1 MELAKYKACIC
12 EGSAEEAIIDILVDN
27 DLLIFNRCFCIVG
40 LRVNQKEIRAGMV
53 KNPCPFYIHS
63 TSLKKVVYAMII
75 KVTTRN
81 V

>member
-1 MELAKYKACIC
+1 MKQVIANVKDSVVDTSIPTVCV
-12 EGSAEEAIIDILVDN
+12 SAG
-27 DLLIFNRCFCIVG
+27 RCFCIVG
-40 LRVNQKEIRAGMV
+40 LRVNQKELRAGMV

-63 TSLKKVVYAMII
+63 TSLKEVLYAMII

>member
-1 MELAKYKACIC
+1 M
-12 EGSAEEAIIDILVDN
+12 
-27 DLLIFNRCFCIVG
+27 LLHRGIKG
-40 LRVNQKEIRAGMV
+40 LIVNQKEIRAGMV

-63 TSLKKVVYAMII
+63 TSLKEVLYAMII

>member
-1 MELAKYKACIC
+1 M
-12 EGSAEEAIIDILVDN
+12 
-27 DLLIFNRCFCIVG
+27 LLHRGIKSKSEK
-40 LRVNQKEIRAGMV
+40 LRAGMV

-63 TSLKKVVYAMII
+63 TSLKEVVYAMII